1 MGSQKDDDG
10 TTKMTGVAVLTRKGT
25 ARLALE
31 VRALVEK
38 ERTASATLA
47 RKLNSVPTAMV
58 KDQAHSF
65 VARLLRSR
73 DFTRHVSA
81 LEVRY

>member
-1 MGSQKDDDG
+1 MGSQKDDAG

-47 RKLNSVPTAMV
+47 RKLNLVPTATV
-58 KDQAHSF
+58 EDQAHSF
-65 VARLLRSR
+65 VARLSRSR
-73 DFTRHVSA
+73 GFTHHVNA
-81 LEVRY
+81 PEVRY